1 MKMSV
6 GAKLQTGFFIL
17 SALMGTISFVSY
29 SNLSNVDES
38 YSDLIDRKAAIVFN
52 TKSIQVNASQEI
64 SGLRAVLLGE
74 TGGNDTVNNAM
85 QALDA
90 NIEDTLQLV
99 RIPEIA
105 EALNKLKTLNASYKS
120 EVEQVIQ
127 LKQPDQQAAIKK
139 ASETIIPIAR
149 EIRTTAD
156 EITQFQIDELNNRN
170 IENSESVANIK
181 TTLLFLTIVSIL
193 ISMFIGVLFTRMV
206 TRPVIRIRDGAR
218 RIADGDLT
226 GDDMTT
232 KFDDEIGELAK
243 SFNQM
248 KGNLRALIGQASQN
262 VLQVGAAS
270 EELAASAEQTSLAT
284 EQIAGSIQ
292 DIAGGAEQ
300 QAMRATEAAEA
311 IDEITRGMNQAASSI
326 QHVADLTIS
335 TTEKAKQGSVVAVQ
349 AVEQMNKVQQS
360 VGQTADVIHMLGDK
374 STEIGDIVQMI
385 TEISSQTNM
394 LALNAAIEA
403 ARAGEQGRGFAVV
416 AEEVRKLAEQSGK
429 AAAQIRT
436 LIADMQDSTEQAVR
450 SMQDGTT
457 VVKSGIDMV
466 RLTGEAF
473 VDIVRSVEQVAA
485 ESQEVSAIV
494 EQVFASSKGVA
505 ETVNGVTRIARD
517 SAGSTGNVASAAQEQ
532 NASMEEIAASAED
545 LSKLA
550 QELQE
555 AVRAFKV

>member
-1 MKMSV
+1 MSV
-6 GAKLQTGFFIL
+6 GAKLQSGFLIL
-17 SALMGTISFVSY
+17 SALMGTISYVSY
-29 SNLSNVDES
+29 SNLSTVDKS
-38 YSDLIDRKAAIVFN
+38 YSELIDQNANIVIHA
-52 TKSIQVNASQEI
+52 KSMQVSASQEI

-74 TGGNDTVNNAM
+74 EGGNDTVNNAI

-90 NIEDTLQLV
+90 NINETLQLAGN
-99 RIPEIA
+99 EKIA
-105 EALNKLKTLNASYKS
+105 DSLNKLKTLNAAYKT
-120 EVEQVIQ
+120 EVEHVMQ
-127 LKQPDQQAAIKK
+127 LMQSDKTAGRKK
-139 ASETIIPIAR
+139 AAEIIIPIAR

-156 EITQFQIDELNNRN
+156 EIAQSQIDEMNEINV
-170 IENSESVANIK
+170 ENSELVTTVK
-181 TTLLFLTIVSIL
+181 TTLLVLTVLSIL
-193 ISMFIGVLFTRMV
+193 LALMTGLLFTRMV
-206 TRPVIRIRDGAR
+206 TKPVIRIRDGAR

-226 GDDMTT
+226 GDDLTT
-232 KFDDEIGELAK
+232 KFNDEFRELVA

-248 KGNLRALIGQASQN
+248 KANLRNLINHASQN

-292 DIAGGAEQ
+292 DVAAGAER
-300 QAMRATEAAEA
+300 QALRAAEAAGA

-335 TTEKAKQGSVVAVQ
+335 TTEKAKQGSEVAVQ

-436 LIADMQDSTEQAVR
+436 LIADMQDSTDQAVR
-450 SMQDGTT
+450 SMQEGTT

-473 VDIVRSVEQVAA
+473 ADIVRSVEQVAA

-494 EQVFASSKGVA
+494 EQVFASSKDVV
-505 ETVNGVTRIARD
+505 ETVNGVTRIAKD

-532 NASMEEIAASAED
+532 NASMQEIAASAED

>member
-1 MKMSV
+1 MSV